1 MFTTAGSRYKTKK
14 AKAIKYFTQLSHPN
28 GMAISQEGHLIVT
41 EWSEYHI
48 TIINTDSG
56 EVINR
61 FGKYG
66 SKQGEF
72 NRPEGVALTQD
83 GHIIVADTYYKC

>member
-1 MFTTAGSRYKTKK
+1 M
-14 AKAIKYFTQLSHPN
+14 YFTQLSHPR

-41 EWSEYHI
+41 EWSEYRI

-61 FGKYG
+61 FGKCG
-66 SKQGEF
+66 SEQGEF
-72 NRPEGVALTQD
+72 RVPEGVALTQD
-83 GHIIVADTYYKC
+83 GHIIVADAFVMFTAFQNTRTLF